1 MPLENYHFKPTGLL
15 TNKHIQSILASSKAR
30 KWFLRRQSS
39 SLREHQRSLLLECG
53 DGVRLHALHSPQPRS
68 SSNPDL
74 AKNNSK
80 LVILI
85 HGWEGSAESTY
96 LLSTASSLF
105 NKGYSILRLHLRDHG
120 PSANLNED
128 LFHAARLDEIAGAI
142 RNIKTRLPYQT
153 YSLVGFSLGGNIALR
168 ISQRSEQERLQLSS
182 VTAISPVISPSDTMD
197 ALNSGLAIYRL
208 YFTKKWK
215 RALRAK
221 QRYFPEKYDLSEL
234 ISKQNLG
241 DMTDQLVENHTPYP
255 SVAEYFSQYT
265 LQPSGFTELNTNT
278 YIIMAKDDPVIP
290 KAGFSGF
297 ENSEKLKVYSYANG
311 GHCGFIKNWKLDCWL
326 DEALPKVL

>member
-1 MPLENYHFKPTGLL
+1 MSLDNCDFKPEGLL
-15 TNKHIQSILASSKAR
+15 SNKHVQSILASSKIR
-30 KWFLRRQSS
+30 KRLLRRQSYE
-39 SLREHQRSLLLECG
+39 LIKHEKAMILDCG
-53 DGVRLHALHSPQPRS
+53 EGVRLHALHSPQPRS
-68 SSNPDL
+68 EACPDHASNN
-74 AKNNSK
+74 AK

-128 LFHAARLDEIAGAI
+128 LFHAARLGEIAGAI
-142 RNIKTRLPYQT
+142 RNIKNRLAYQS

-168 ISQRSEQERLQLSS
+168 ISQYSEQEQLTLDS

-197 ALNSGLAIYRL
+197 ALTNGLAIYRL

-215 RALRAK
+215 RALISK
-221 QRYFPEKYDLSEL
+221 QNFFPEKYDLNHL
-234 ISKQNLG
+234 IAMNSLPE
-241 DMTDQLVENHTPYP
+241 MTDQLVKNHTPYR
-255 SVAEYFSQYT
+255 SVDDYFAQYT
-265 LQPSGFTELNTNT
+265 LKADEFTKLKNNT
-278 YIIMAKDDPVIP
+278 YIITADDDPVIP
-290 KAGFSGF
+290 SSGLQHF
-297 ENSEKLKVYSYANG
+297 KNTPKLKIYSYANG

-326 DEALPKVL
+326 DEALPRVL